1 MFHSHR
7 HVLVLTT
14 ILTLNLNIKSF
25 AYFAIASGINKYN
38 IMSSMIIATMNQNSM
53 CKTGGNDEKMT
64 PFSASCNPCSPASYL
79 LSPSRLSVLT

>member
-1 MFHSHR
+1 MNIYLIH
-7 HVLVLTT
+7 
-14 ILTLNLNIKSF
+14 IIDINIKLEYKFF
-25 AYFAIASGINKYN
+25 AYPAIASGINKYN
-38 IMSSMIIATMNQNSM
+38 IMSSMIIATMNQNSV

>member
-1 MFHSHR
+1 MNIYLIYIID
-7 HVLVLTT
+7 VN
-14 ILTLNLNIKSF
+14 IKNLNIKSF
-25 AYFAIASGINKYN
+25 AYFAITSGINKYN
-38 IMSSMIIATMNQNSM
+38 IMSSMIIATMNQNSI

>member
-1 MFHSHR
+1 
-7 HVLVLTT
+7 
-14 ILTLNLNIKSF
+14 
-25 AYFAIASGINKYN
+25 
-38 IMSSMIIATMNQNSM
+38 MSSMVIATMNQNSM